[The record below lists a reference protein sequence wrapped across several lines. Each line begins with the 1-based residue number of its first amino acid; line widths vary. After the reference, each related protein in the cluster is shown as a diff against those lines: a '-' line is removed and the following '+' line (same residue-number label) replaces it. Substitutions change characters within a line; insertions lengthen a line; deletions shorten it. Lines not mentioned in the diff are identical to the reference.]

1 MKFVVEGFKGIER
14 SEVNLQSGKVS
25 ILTGVN
31 SCGKTSTLQSMLLLA
46 QSDKYGINTEGDL
59 GSFGAPKNIINTQF
73 KSKNGITIEMIRSED
88 KPERIYTGGKR
99 GRFSS
104 ENPFGGFSRITP
116 RSGLTG
122 ELYGYKINNQRGYEY
137 INSLCITLSAIKNT
151 KSLIINN
158 MDIKYSKGTILRYSS
173 EKSKNLTIKSSSKKD
188 IKNLAKSIFGVNI
201 GILSVF
207 EGECISG
214 YIICRGISEFYYL
227 FTINKVEYLYDDIES
242 IIYKAFEIGVDSGSS
257 RMANILYRDK
267 TDLHRVE
274 LLLYDQICDDLMKE
288 QGSSDGEENVNRF
301 RRSSNEMKKL
311 FNIHKEKIIKKYLEK
326 TKNIYDTYCVFPSR
340 QNQEYATYDN
350 NILIE
355 YFIKKQIE
363 KRFSRINWKINLV
376 EELISSL
383 REFTG
388 SIRYM
393 GPLRVE
399 PDFYKIN
406 KRNYVSSQNAPLGTR
421 GENVAYYLRN
431 AELDMKKVKCYVPE
445 PDDISKLQEKSLDF
459 GIAVDKWM
467 SYIGLGESI
476 SIDDVPNA
484 GYDIK
489 IKPKNSELNLS
500 LGSVGFGISQALPIV
515 VGILEAPQNS
525 IFIVEQPELHLHPD
539 AQGRMIDFLI
549 KARNDIAV
557 VIETHSEPML
567 TRIRRR
573 IAEDSVLKERIEV
586 IFIDRGE
593 KGSISKNMSISKM
606 GDIDEWPEGF
616 LNGSVDDVGKL
627 LKLRVAHYKEI

>member
-242 IIYKAFEIGVDSGSS
+242 IIYKAFEIGVD
-257 RMANILYRDK
+257 
-267 TDLHRVE
+267 
-274 LLLYDQICDDLMKE
+274 
-288 QGSSDGEENVNRF
+288 
-301 RRSSNEMKKL
+301 
-311 FNIHKEKIIKKYLEK
+311 
-326 TKNIYDTYCVFPSR
+326 
-340 QNQEYATYDN
+340 
-350 NILIE
+350 
-355 YFIKKQIE
+355 
-363 KRFSRINWKINLV
+363 
-376 EELISSL
+376 
-383 REFTG
+383 
-388 SIRYM
+388 
-393 GPLRVE
+393 
-399 PDFYKIN
+399 
-406 KRNYVSSQNAPLGTR
+406 
-421 GENVAYYLRN
+421 
-431 AELDMKKVKCYVPE
+431 
-445 PDDISKLQEKSLDF
+445 
-459 GIAVDKWM
+459 
-467 SYIGLGESI
+467 
-476 SIDDVPNA
+476 
-484 GYDIK
+484 
-489 IKPKNSELNLS
+489 
-500 LGSVGFGISQALPIV
+500 
-515 VGILEAPQNS
+515 
-525 IFIVEQPELHLHPD
+525 
-539 AQGRMIDFLI
+539 
-549 KARNDIAV
+549 
-557 VIETHSEPML
+557 
-567 TRIRRR
+567 
-573 IAEDSVLKERIEV
+573 
-586 IFIDRGE
+586 
-593 KGSISKNMSISKM
+593 
-606 GDIDEWPEGF
+606 
-616 LNGSVDDVGKL
+616 
-627 LKLRVAHYKEI
+627 

>member
-1 MKFVVEGFKGIER
+1 MKFVVEGFKGIKR

-59 GSFGAPKNIINTQF
+59 GSFGTPKNIINTQF

-88 KPERIYTGGKR
+88 KPERIYTEGKK

-104 ENPFGGFSRITP
+104 ENPFGGFSRIMP

-122 ELYGYKINNQRGYEY
+122 ELYGYKINNQIGYEY
-137 INSLCITLSAIKNT
+137 INSLCITLSELKNT
-151 KSLIINN
+151 QSLIINN
-158 MDIKYSKGTILRYSS
+158 MDIKYSKDTMLRYAS

-227 FTINKVEYLYDDIES
+227 FTVNKVEYLYDDIES
-242 IIYKAFEIGVDSGSS
+242 MIDKAFETEVNSGSS
-257 RMANILYRDK
+257 RTRNRLYRDK
-267 TDLHRVE
+267 TDLPR
-274 LLLYDQICDDLMKE
+274 LKSLLYDQICDDLIKE
-288 QGSSDGEENVNRF
+288 QGSAYREDNLNRF
-301 RRSSNEMKKL
+301 RRSYYVMKKL
-311 FNIHKEKIIKKYLEK
+311 LNIHKEKIIKKYLEK

-350 NILIE
+350 NILVE

-363 KRFSRINWKINLV
+363 ERFSRINWKINLV

-445 PDDISKLQEKSLDF
+445 ADDISKIQEKSLDF
-459 GIAVDKWM
+459 GIAVNKWM

-489 IKPKNSELNLS
+489 IKPKYSKLNLS

-573 IAEDSVLKERIEV
+573 IAEGSVLKDRIEV

-593 KGSISKNMSISKM
+593 EGSISKNMSISKM

-616 LNGSVDDVGKL
+616 LNGSAEDVGEL
-627 LKLRVAHYKEI
+627 LRLRVKHYKEI